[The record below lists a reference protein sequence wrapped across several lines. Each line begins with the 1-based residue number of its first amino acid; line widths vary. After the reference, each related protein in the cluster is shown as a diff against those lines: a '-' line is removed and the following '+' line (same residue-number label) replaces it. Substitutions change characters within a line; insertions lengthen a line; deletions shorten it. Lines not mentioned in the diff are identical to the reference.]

1 MSGVAV
7 MGRSRRASGRGGTPA
22 SVFRAQ
28 GRQQPARWGVLV
40 GVRGRRDH
48 RGPRTGGRVPQWS
61 GPARATARPQLQV
74 GGPRRHRTGRD
85 LGTPGQRVAT
95 LEQAVSP
102 LAASSIAELDDDQ
115 IRAELTSVEDVE
127 RRPRPTLLPAR
138 RGTDRPVSK
147 PGTRSR
153 TRPGDHRAARQ
164 AERRSRD
171 ELREQLRWTDTEFRR
186 APRLGAR
193 LTHSPASGRVFDPGQ
208 LPASQR
214 IRGRCVG
221 LVRLIRV

>member
-138 RGTDRPVSK
+138 RGTDRPVS
-147 PGTRSR
+147 PTRAR
-153 TRPGDHRAARQ
+153 GPAPAITAPPARPNDAA
-164 AERRSRD
+164 ATSCASSCAGP
-171 ELREQLRWTDTEFRR
+171 TPSSSG
-186 APRLGAR
+186 PRG
-193 LTHSPASGRVFDPGQ
+193 SEPA
-208 LPASQR
+208 
-214 IRGRCVG
+214 
-221 LVRLIRV
+221 